1 MSGRLEFQTQLA
13 SIMEVLAN
21 AAVAEICKLVDDDYA
36 VVSLQMSQCQRE
48 NKGLKRKLNLLELKM
63 ARGYAERRL
72 RESAMNSRPNSRV
85 HINTNDKFR
94 ESSLSTGGVYN
105 IQLDPMGMWSGGP
118 VANNDHNNSSQMHP
132 NPIRDKSPDLQLVEP
147 ESLLVKEERMED
159 PLGDAEADDVTL
171 IGEDGVVECGP
182 RGGRGRTGAEDT
194 PSHPPTSAHGPEQL
208 SQPQHPEQQQQG
220 PRNRH
225 RVEVSGSAP
234 LLKSDSE
241 PQHAGLL
248 HQPHPAEFDMFG
260 GDDDRGDVLGP
271 LGSFFNESN
280 QAETAGAGQPSCS
293 YSTVAEA
300 AASFQSRHRRQ
311 LSLPASVTIHR
322 HLPGKREEVLNV
334 DEEEEEEGKEP
345 PEKWGRDSGM
355 SAMFGGG
362 GRFQGN
368 HGSMAAPSQSRSIN
382 DIAMPSTSDANG
394 WAHGGGGRNT
404 GGGNTGF
411 PLTRDGKSAAVE
423 DRDPDIVLIKVEDL
437 DPQGGGL
444 SIQEGLEES
453 TRDNYRGGALPLEA
467 THHTSPSDHTHHH
480 PGTTRHHTTEFAAP
494 ESTPSTLRLGQN
506 LGSITPTGGPD
517 LTAECT
523 VESSRPTLPA
533 PASQKGIGTTSPTAS
548 LGNTANVPKGAPD
561 NTPPTQT
568 TQQLSKQRAANT
580 QGSEYSLFELETFF
594 TRWAPD
600 TSASTAPSGG
610 PSCSYTDDT
619 TDTDPDCLIV
629 DPEPHPQL
637 PSATVRPTGEGV
649 PFSGHQGV
657 QAATLGVG
665 GAIQGHPTWSRAAIL
680 RASQQAHQRQLQR
693 RLRAQQLQQTHPENP
708 TTSTTNTTS
717 TGMSS
722 QSLHSL
728 VGLPPGRGATAKGFA
743 HIEVTLAG
751 QQAAQLAQQHCDAA
765 GRRKS
770 YVCRACGKAFTG
782 QSNLEAHQRVHTGE
796 KPFRCATCGKMFSE
810 AGNLKKHQRVH
821 TGEKPFACSH
831 CGKCFAWIC
840 NLKTHQQSVC
850 GGGGGGV

>member
-1 MSGRLEFQTQLA
+1 MSSRLAFQTQLA

-85 HINTNDKFR
+85 HINTNEKFR
-94 ESSLSTGGVYN
+94 GSSSSTGGVYD

-118 VANNDHNNSSQMHP
+118 GANNDHNSSQMHP
-132 NPIRDKSPDLQLVEP
+132 NPIRGKSPDLQLVEP

-159 PLGDAEADDVTL
+159 PLGDAEADDVPL
-171 IGEDGVVECGP
+171 IGEDGLVECGP
-182 RGGRGRTGAEDT
+182 RGGSGRTGPGDT
-194 PSHPPTSAHGPEQL
+194 TSHPPASAHGPEQV

-225 RVEVSGSAP
+225 RVE
-234 LLKSDSE
+234 
-241 PQHAGLL
+241 
-248 HQPHPAEFDMFG
+248 
-260 GDDDRGDVLGP
+260 
-271 LGSFFNESN
+271 
-280 QAETAGAGQPSCS
+280 
-293 YSTVAEA
+293 
-300 AASFQSRHRRQ
+300 
-311 LSLPASVTIHR
+311 
-322 HLPGKREEVLNV
+322 
-334 DEEEEEEGKEP
+334 
-345 PEKWGRDSGM
+345 
-355 SAMFGGG
+355 
-362 GRFQGN
+362 
-368 HGSMAAPSQSRSIN
+368 
-382 DIAMPSTSDANG
+382 
-394 WAHGGGGRNT
+394 
-404 GGGNTGF
+404 
-411 PLTRDGKSAAVE
+411 SAAVE
-423 DRDPDIVLIKVEDL
+423 DRDPDILLIKVEDL
-437 DPQGGGL
+437 DPRGGGL
-444 SIQEGLEES
+444 SIQEGPEES
-453 TRDNYRGGALPLEA
+453 SRDDYRGGALPLEA
-467 THHTSPSDHTHHH
+467 THHNSPPAHTHHH
-480 PGTTRHHTTEFAAP
+480 PGTTRHHTTEPADP

-506 LGSITPTGGPD
+506 LGSITATGGPD
-517 LTAECT
+517 LAAECT
-523 VESSRPTLPA
+523 GESSRPTLPA
-533 PASQKGIGTTSPTAS
+533 PTSQKCIGTTSPAAS
-548 LGNTANVPKGAPD
+548 LGNKANMPKGAPD
-561 NTPPTQT
+561 NTTPTQT

-580 QGSEYSLFELETFF
+580 LGSEYSMFELETFF

-600 TSASTAPSGG
+600 TSTSTSPSGG

-629 DPEPHPQL
+629 DPEPQPQL

-665 GAIQGHPTWSRAAIL
+665 GGIQGHPTWSRAAIL

-693 RLRAQQLQQTHPENP
+693 RLRAQQLQQTHLENP
-708 TTSTTNTTS
+708 TTSTTNSTS

-831 CGKCFAWIC
+831 CGKRFAWIC

-850 GGGGGGV
+850 GDGGGGV